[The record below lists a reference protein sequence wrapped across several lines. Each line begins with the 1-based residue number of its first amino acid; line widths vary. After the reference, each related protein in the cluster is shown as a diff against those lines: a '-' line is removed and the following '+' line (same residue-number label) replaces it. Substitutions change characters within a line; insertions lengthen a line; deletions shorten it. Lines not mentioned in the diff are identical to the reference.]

1 VANPEFFMKTVP
13 LLDDGDDVAMVLS
26 PQCFYNTNADADI
39 FNHSNIHFWEC
50 VTSADLAV
58 FITSNSVLLDACC
71 PSARLPYRRCVC
83 AGTCRSAMMPS
94 PSSPARVRHL
104 HLAHSLRN

>member
-58 FITSNSVLLDACC
+58 VCSTLCC
-71 PSARLPYRRCVC
+71 KMSSLFPFARFPHRVC
-83 AGTCRSAMMPS
+83 MHVQVHADR
-94 PSSPARVRHL
+94 L
-104 HLAHSLRN
+104 

>member
-1 VANPEFFMKTVP
+1 MGDLLQVANPEFFMKTVP

-50 VTSADLAV
+50 V
-58 FITSNSVLLDACC
+58 ACC
-71 PSARLPYRRCVC
+71 SSAGQLQWLLSDGLLCAQQQLTRVTCACVQVHADRLRC
-83 AGTCRSAMMPS
+83 PL
-94 PSSPARVRHL
+94 L
-104 HLAHSLRN
+104 HLLLR

>member
-1 VANPEFFMKTVP
+1 MMLLWGNRLQVANPEFFMKTVP

-50 VTSADLAV
+50 VARCSSSHALQWLLSDAPLGTQQKLTRVACACVQVHAD
-58 FITSNSVLLDACC
+58 
-71 PSARLPYRRCVC
+71 RLRR
-83 AGTCRSAMMPS
+83 PI
-94 PSSPARVRHL
+94 L
-104 HLAHSLRN
+104 HLLLR

>member
-1 VANPEFFMKTVP
+1 MKIRLQVANPEFFMKTVP

-50 VTSADLAV
+50 VTRCSSAGLQLV
-58 FITSNSVLLDACC
+58 CC
-71 PSARLPYRRCVC
+71 
-83 AGTCRSAMMPS
+83 
-94 PSSPARVRHL
+94 
-104 HLAHSLRN
+104 